1 MNNTVI
7 KSLAADYQ
15 KEHWA
20 MESRSLESF
29 IGHLC
34 IDGSSCIEPQT
45 EIVKEKT
52 ILTNNIQGEVTI
64 KISGTLLKT
73 VPPILKY
80 WGFDVT
86 GYDDIVAQID
96 KAIAEPKVKSIK
108 LLIDSPGGMVSGSME
123 AAQAIAGAAKI
134 KRVNAAIENLGASG
148 AYLLASQANRIGA
161 TVNAEVGSIGVYAVY
176 YDYSKMAESAG
187 AKVRVIKS
195 GEHKGMGVV
204 GAEITEEQIAAVQD
218 VIDGMADN
226 FMKAVANG
234 RSMDIKDVRE
244 VATGRTWLADKA
256 KKLNLIDNVINKVV
270 LIKTNKSQGVNSMT
284 NTNIEIIT
292 EVDAVKVKADA
303 HKEGVAQ
310 GVQSER
316 DRFKALNEAFPNDLK
331 FASEQYIAGANIE
344 QAKIAFADILA
355 KRLSEETAKNVELEK
370 KLKDKESVA
379 VEGVKPIAHNEAAAT
394 KSSDVKEFIAAARER
409 AASKNISLEQSMRE
423 LKREQDSEK

>member
-15 KEHWA
+15 KEYWA
-20 MESRSLESF
+20 MEGRSLESF

-34 IDGSSCIEPQT
+34 IDGSSCIEPQA
-45 EIVKEKT
+45 ELVKEKT

-86 GYDDIVAQID
+86 GYDDIIVQINQ
-96 KAIAEPKVKSIK
+96 AIAAPKVKTIK
-108 LLIDSPGGMVSGSME
+108 ILIDSPGGMVSGSME

-134 KRVNAAIENLGASG
+134 KRVNAVIENLGASG
-148 AYLLASQANRIGA
+148 AYLLASQANKIFA

-187 AKVRVIKS
+187 VKVRVIKS

-204 GAEITEEQIAAVQD
+204 GAEITEEQIAAVQE
-218 VIDGMADN
+218 VIDDMADN

-256 KKLNLIDNVINKVV
+256 KKLNLIDNVINKVF
-270 LIKTNKSQGVNSMT
+270 LQKNKSNNGDNVMVT
-284 NTNIEIIT
+284 DVEIIN

-355 KRLSEETAKNVELEK
+355 KRLSEETTKNAELEK

-409 AASKNISLEQSMRE
+409 AASKKISLEQSMRE